1 MADVEVD
8 EELWFGSAGEEKEVE
23 AKAAESMAAV
33 AARVL
38 GAKPF
43 PAAAKKLEELTRSVN
58 ARIEQVVSVLESDP
72 GLSMRLLRLV
82 NSAGYALRVRCTSVR
97 HAAALV
103 GMRRLH
109 QLATTA
115 AILDMFETDNPLVV
129 QLLTH
134 SAVVGALSRYLA
146 VHIDL
151 PPDELFTCGFLH
163 DIGKL
168 MLLDAEGDSY
178 GDLVRQAG
186 DRPDVLHVLEREK
199 YGFDHAVLGAH
210 VLKKWKIPNPVPRVV
225 AWHHSVGRA
234 YQSDTQTVAMV
245 QALRLA
251 DQVSYLLRTTQDLEA
266 IKLAAESDAARYL
279 EISEA
284 QLGTMWQDLRRLT
297 QRIGGHTGPAAEVEI
312 IPRTDSIP
320 PSMRPKVRR
329 SSLPGHSLLPSMV
342 PDGASLMPSVLAEP
356 SVPVSIV
363 PKHFACVV
371 CKKASYGAR
380 CPICSGGVCPE
391 HQVGPDQWCT
401 ECAAEYG
408 LRSTRPPKWAR
419 WTTAGVAGGAAVL
432 SFIGAALAS
441 DPSLFDLLVGPAL
454 IATVCVLVLGVGWRV
469 WLKRRFI
476 LQRGH
481 VLDDD
486 PIASAPE
493 AMIQSEAQP
502 SIAGSLAPLPSSG
515 TSLAP
520 PPPSIPAQPRMP
532 FGLSVPSSPL
542 IAMRSEIP
550 AEYMVNSMP
559 VESSRLSGF
568 STVAAPPEL
577 MPRSESSLPTADSM
591 TPPLAHAMTEIG
603 QRVEATPATQRGVG
617 QVEMVRAA
625 EQAKAAEQL
634 ALHRAAADKAA
645 EEEARAAAEAAA
657 QKAEA
662 ERAEEH
668 RLAAERTAAEKAEAE
683 RLAAERAAVEK
694 AEAERLAAERAAV
707 EKAEAERLAAER
719 AAAEK
724 AESERAAAEKA
735 ESERVAAERA
745 AAEQA
750 EADAGEQVSGERVA
764 LDQPDER
771 LSSERIAAEHLEA
784 ERLRA
789 QMAAEQAAGQ
799 SLAAPPPLKSNPAAP
814 LLGRTPTS
822 PPAESSEGACTV
834 PPPVTS
840 VPAATPGHA
849 DLSAQTP
856 VYNTALPTAPARC
869 RPPTIPPPNLNACT
883 PGNTRAA

>member
-1 MADVEVD
+1 VADVEVD
-8 EELWFGSAGEEKEVE
+8 EELWFGNAGEEREIE
-23 AKAAESMAAV
+23 ARAAESMAAV

-43 PAAAKKLEELTRSVN
+43 PAAAKRLEELTRSPN

-178 GDLVRQAG
+178 GELVRQAG
-186 DRPDVLHVLEREK
+186 DRPDVLHVLERER

-251 DQVSYLLRTTQDLEA
+251 DQVSYLLRTTHDAEA
-266 IKLAAESDAARYL
+266 IKQAAESDAARYL

-297 QRIGGHTGPAAEVEI
+297 LRIGGHTGQSEVEI
-312 IPRTDSIP
+312 IPRKDSVP
-320 PSMRPKVRR
+320 PSLRPKHRR
-329 SSLPGHSLLPSMV
+329 SSMPGHSLMPRE
-342 PDGASLMPSVLAEP
+342 GASLMPSLLAE
-356 SVPVSIV
+356 SNVPVSIV

-371 CKKASYGAR
+371 CKKASFGAR

-391 HQVGPDQWCT
+391 HQVGTEQWCA

-408 LRSTRPPKWAR
+408 MRSNRPPKWAR
-419 WTTAGVAGGAAVL
+419 WTTAGVAGGAAML

-441 DPSLFDLLVGPAL
+441 DPSLLDLLVGPAL
-454 IATVCVLVLGVGWRV
+454 IGALCVLLGSVGWRV
-469 WLKRRFI
+469 MHKRKFI
-476 LQRGH
+476 SQRGH

-486 PIASAPE
+486 PIASVPE
-493 AMIQSEAQP
+493 AAEQAEAQP
-502 SIAGSLAPLPSSG
+502 SIAGSLAPPQ
-515 TSLAP
+515 
-520 PPPSIPAQPRMP
+520 PSIPAQPRLP

-559 VESSRLSGF
+559 VGADRLSGF
-568 STVAAPPEL
+568 ATVSAPAEL
-577 MPRSESSLPTADSM
+577 RPRSESSLPASESM
-591 TPPLAHAMTEIG
+591 VPLAHANTELG
-603 QRVEATPATQRGVG
+603 QRGEPATQRGAE
-617 QVEMVRAA
+617 QLEIERAEA
-625 EQAKAAEQL
+625 QAKAERL
-634 ALHRAAADKAA
+634 ANDRKVA
-645 EEEARAAAEAAA
+645 EEAAQRADEEERLAAEAAA
-657 QKAEA
+657 ARRQAT
-662 ERAEEH
+662 ERAEEEQ
-668 RLAAERTAAEKAEAE
+668 LAETRAAAEKAEAG
-683 RLAAERAAVEK
+683 RLAAARAAVEK
-694 AEAERLAAERAAV
+694 AEAERVAAERALA
-707 EKAEAERLAAER
+707 EKIEAERAAAERVAAEQAAAER
-719 AAAEK
+719 AAA
-724 AESERAAAEKA
+724 R
-735 ESERVAAERA
+735 
-745 AAEQA
+745 A
-750 EADAGEQVSGERVA
+750 EADEDRISGERETP
-764 LDQPDER
+764 QRP
-771 LSSERIAAEHLEA
+771 LEA
-784 ERLRA
+784 ESATANDLSAASAEELRA
-789 QMAAEQAAGQ
+789 VMAAEQNGPT
-799 SLAAPPPLKSNPAAP
+799 SMPAPAPLKSNPAAP
-814 LLGRTPTS
+814 LLSRTATS
-822 PPAESSEGACTV
+822 PPATSAAGACTV
-834 PPPVTS
+834 PPPVS
-840 VPAATPGHA
+840 AVPAASPGHDDA
-849 DLSAQTP
+849 SAKTP
-856 VYNTALPTAPARC
+856 VYNTALPADPARC

-883 PGNTRAA
+883 PGRTRAA

>member
-1 MADVEVD
+1 VADVEVD
-8 EELWFGSAGEEKEVE
+8 EELWFGNAGEEREIE

-43 PAAAKKLEELTRSVN
+43 PAAAKRLEELTRSPN

-168 MLLDAEGDSY
+168 MLLDSEGDSY
-178 GDLVRQAG
+178 GELVRQAG
-186 DRPDVLHVLEREK
+186 DRPDVLHVLERER

-251 DQVSYLLRTTQDLEA
+251 DQVSYLLRTTHDLEA
-266 IKLAAESDAARYL
+266 IKQAAESDAARYL

-297 QRIGGHTGPAAEVEI
+297 LRIGGHSSQSEVDI
-312 IPRTDSIP
+312 IPRQDSVP
-320 PSMRPKVRR
+320 PSLRPKNRR
-329 SSLPGHSLLPSMV
+329 SSVPGHSLMPRE
-342 PDGASLMPSVLAEP
+342 GASLMPSLLAE
-356 SVPVSIV
+356 SNVPVSIM

-371 CKKASYGAR
+371 CKKASFGAR

-391 HQVGPDQWCT
+391 HQVGTEQWCT

-408 LRSTRPPKWAR
+408 MRSNRPPKWAR
-419 WTTAGVAGGAAVL
+419 WTTAGVAGGAVML

-441 DPSLFDLLVGPAL
+441 DPSLLDLLVGPAL
-454 IATVCVLVLGVGWRV
+454 IGAVCVLMGSVGWRV
-469 WLKRRFI
+469 MHKRQFI
-476 LQRGH
+476 SQRGH

-486 PIASAPE
+486 PIASVPE
-493 AMIQSEAQP
+493 AAEQAEAQP
-502 SIAGSLAPLPSSG
+502 SIAGSLAPPS
-515 TSLAP
+515 
-520 PPPSIPAQPRMP
+520 PSIPAQPRLP

-559 VESSRLSGF
+559 VGAERLSGF
-568 STVAAPPEL
+568 ATVSAPPESL
-577 MPRSESSLPTADSM
+577 PRSESMVPTSESPTSESM
-591 TPPLAHAMTEIG
+591 VPFAHANTEPG
-603 QRVEATPATQRGVG
+603 QRGEPATQRGAD
-617 QVEMVRAA
+617 QLELERAEA
-625 EQAKAAEQL
+625 QAKAERL
-634 ALHRAAADKAA
+634 AADRKAA
-645 EEEARAAAEAAA
+645 EEAARRADEEAQLAETRA
-657 QKAEA
+657 
-662 ERAEEH
+662 
-668 RLAAERTAAEKAEAE
+668 AAEKAEAG
-683 RLAAERAAVEK
+683 RLAAARAAVEK
-694 AEAERLAAERAAV
+694 AEAERVAAERALA
-707 EKAEAERLAAER
+707 EKIEAERA
-719 AAAEK
+719 
-724 AESERAAAEKA
+724 
-735 ESERVAAERA
+735 AAERA

-750 EADAGEQVSGERVA
+750 AAERAAAQAQSEDDRISGERETP
-764 LDQPDER
+764 QHR
-771 LSSERIAAEHLEA
+771 LEA
-784 ERLRA
+784 ASATATEQSAADAEELRA
-789 QMAAEQAAGQ
+789 LMAAEQIGPN
-799 SLAAPPPLKSNPAAP
+799 SLPAPAPLKSNPAAP
-814 LLGRTPTS
+814 LLSRTATS
-822 PPAESSEGACTV
+822 PPATSGACTV
-834 PPPVTS
+834 PPPVAA
-840 VPAATPGHA
+840 VPAASPGHDDA
-849 DLSAQTP
+849 TAQTP
-856 VYNTALPTAPARC
+856 VYNTALPADPARC

-883 PGNTRAA
+883 PGSTRAA